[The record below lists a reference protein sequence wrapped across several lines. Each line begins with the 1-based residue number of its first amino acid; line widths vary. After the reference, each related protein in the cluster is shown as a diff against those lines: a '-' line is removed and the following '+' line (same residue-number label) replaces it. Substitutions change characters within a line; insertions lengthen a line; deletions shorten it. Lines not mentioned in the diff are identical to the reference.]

1 MDHVQWINILYV
13 ISGVHVMLFNAFGE
27 HQDIFMG
34 HVQWINILY
43 VISGV
48 HVMLLRIVKRRIFM
62 GHVQRINMSFLCLK
76 VSLWVRSG
84 YPMSLTQ

>member
-1 MDHVQWINILYV
+1 MDQHSLCNFRCTCDVD
-13 ISGVHVMLFNAFGE
+13 AFGE

-48 HVMLLRIVKRRIFM
+48 HVMLLRLVKCIIF
-62 GHVQRINMSFLCLK
+62 
-76 VSLWVRSG
+76 LWDTFKGSTCHFYV
-84 YPMSLTQ
+84 